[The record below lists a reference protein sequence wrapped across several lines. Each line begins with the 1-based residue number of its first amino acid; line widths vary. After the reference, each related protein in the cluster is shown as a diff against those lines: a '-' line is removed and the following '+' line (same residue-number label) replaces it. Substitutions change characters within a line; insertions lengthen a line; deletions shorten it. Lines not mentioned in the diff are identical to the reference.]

1 MAHKNQFQLLASRRF
16 LPFFLTQFLGAF
28 NDNVFK
34 SALMVM
40 IAFRLAAD
48 QANALNNLAAGL
60 FILPFFL
67 FSATAGQLA
76 DKYDKS
82 MLIRRIKFAE
92 ILISIVGVVALI
104 SGSNA
109 LCLLVLFLLGVQSAF
124 FGPIKYAILP
134 QHLRKTELVGGNALV
149 EMATFVAI
157 LGGTI
162 VGTILS
168 GASNTGGNSQWSA
181 NSGWIAGLIIGV
193 ALAGYLVCRAI
204 PRAPAPVPDLKIQLN
219 PFSQTLRLLRE
230 ITKTPA
236 IFYSIV
242 GISWFWLLGA
252 AYLTQVPSFGKNV
265 LGGNEPLVALLLCS
279 FTVGVAIGSL
289 LCERL
294 SGGRIELGLVPLG
307 AAGLTYGGIALS
319 VIGGNLTPLAEVSLA
334 AFWHS
339 PGAQAFL
346 FHLALIG
353 VCGGLYIVP
362 LYAMIQARTE
372 KALRARVIAVT
383 NIMNALFMVA
393 SAALGIIFLSL
404 LDFTIPQFFM
414 VIALMNA
421 AVAIFVFGKVPEFA
435 MRLLVWLL
443 SHTMYRVKHEGLE
456 QIPSEGPAIIA
467 CNHVSYVDALLL
479 AGAVRRP
486 IRFIMYKPIYEI
498 PVLHFIFNTGRAI
511 PSCSKQKDPEGYEH
525 AFEEIE
531 QGLKDGDL
539 LCIFPEGQLTKDG
552 ELQPFKAGIEKILSR
567 TPVPVIPMALR
578 GLWGSFFSHKGGQA
592 FTTLPKRFW
601 SKVSVVAGKP
611 LDAAAAKAEYLQER
625 VLGLRGEQR

>member
-76 DKYDKS
+76 DKYDKAF
-82 MLIRRIKFAE
+82 LIRRIKLAE
-92 ILISIVGVVALI
+92 IGISLVGVVALI
-104 SGSNA
+104 SGSNT
-109 LCLLVLFLLGVQSAF
+109 LCLAVLFLLGVQSAF

-168 GASNTGGNSQWSA
+168 GASDSGGGSE
-181 NSGWIAGLIIGV
+181 WIGGLIIAIAIV
-193 ALAGYLVCRAI
+193 GYLVCRVI
-204 PRAPAPVPDLKIQLN
+204 PDAAPPVPDLKIDLN
-219 PFSQTLRLLRE
+219 PVRQTAHVLRE
-230 ITKTPA
+230 VAKTPA
-236 IFYSIV
+236 IFYAIV

-252 AYLTQVPSFGKNV
+252 AYLTQIPSFGKNV
-265 LGGNEPLVALLLCS
+265 LGGDEPLVALLLCS
-279 FTVGVAIGSL
+279 FTIGVAIGSL

-319 VIGGNLTPLAEVSLA
+319 VIGGNLAPLEEVSLA
-334 AFWHS
+334 AFWGS
-339 PGAQAFL
+339 PGAQMFL

-353 VCGGLYIVP
+353 VFGGLYIVP
-362 LYAMIQARTE
+362 LYAMIQERTA

-383 NIMNALFMVA
+383 NIMNSLFMVV
-393 SAALGIIFLSL
+393 SAVLGIVFLSL
-404 LDFTIPQFFM
+404 LDFSIPQFFM

-421 AVAIFVFGKVPEFA
+421 AVAIFVFSKVPEFA

-443 SHTMYRVKHEGLE
+443 SHTMYRVRHEGLE
-456 QIPSEGPAIIA
+456 QIPAEGPAIIA

-498 PVLHFIFNTGRAI
+498 PVLHFIFRTGRAI
-511 PSCSKQKDPEGYEH
+511 PICSRQKDPEGYAR

-552 ELQPFKAGIEKILSR
+552 EMQPFKAGIEKILQK

-578 GLWGSFFSHKGGQA
+578 GLWGSFFSHKDGHA
-592 FTTLPKRFW
+592 FTTWPKRFW
-601 SKVSVVAGKP
+601 SSVSVVAGKP
-611 LDAAAAKAEYLQER
+611 LDADTAKSDHLHQV
-625 VLGLRGEQR
+625 VLGLRGERL

>member
-1 MAHKNQFQLLASRRF
+1 MAAKNQFQLLASRRF
-16 LPFFLTQFLGAF
+16 LPFFLTQLLGAF

-82 MLIRRIKFAE
+82 LLIRRIKLAE
-92 ILISIVGVVALI
+92 IGISIVGVFALV

-109 LCLLVLFLLGVQSAF
+109 LCLVVLFMLGVQSAF

-168 GASNTGGNSQWSA
+168 GASDADSNSSWIGGM
-181 NSGWIAGLIIGV
+181 IIGV

-204 PRAPAPVPDLKIQLN
+204 PGAPAPAPELKVDLN
-219 PFSQTLRLLRE
+219 PFRQTVRMLRE
-230 ITKTPA
+230 VAKTPA
-236 IFYSIV
+236 IFYAIV

-252 AYLTQVPSFGKNV
+252 AYLTQIPSFGKNV
-265 LGGNEPLVALLLCS
+265 LGGDEPLVALLLCS

-289 LCERL
+289 ACERL

-307 AAGLTYGGIALS
+307 AAGLTYAGIALS
-319 VIGGNLTPLAEVSLA
+319 LIGGELQPLQELSLS
-334 AFWHS
+334 AFWNS
-339 PGAQAFL
+339 PGAKAFL

-353 VCGGLYIVP
+353 VFGGLYIVP
-362 LYAMIQARTE
+362 LYAMIQERTA

-383 NIMNALFMVA
+383 NIMNSLFMVI
-393 SAALGIIFLSL
+393 SAVLGIVFLSV
-404 LDFTIPQFFM
+404 LDFSIPQFFM

-421 AVAIFVFGKVPEFA
+421 AVAVFVFNRVPEFA

-443 SHTMYRVKHEGLE
+443 SHTMYRVRHEGLE
-456 QIPSEGPAIIA
+456 QIPAEGPAIIA

-498 PVLHFIFNTGRAI
+498 PVLHFIFKTGRAI
-511 PSCSKQKDPEGYEH
+511 PICSKQKDPEGYEK

-531 QGLKDGDL
+531 QGLRDGDL

-552 ELQPFKAGIEKILSR
+552 ELQPFKAGIEKILGR

-578 GLWGSFFSHKGGQA
+578 GLWGSFFSHKGGNA
-592 FTTLPKRFW
+592 FTTWPRRFW
-601 SKVSVVAGKP
+601 SRVGVVAGKP
-611 LDAAAAKAEYLQER
+611 LDAAAARAETLQEQ

>member
-1 MAHKNQFQLLASRRF
+1 MAHRNQFQLLGSRRF
-16 LPFFLTQFLGAF
+16 LPFFTTQFLGAF

-82 MLIRRIKFAE
+82 LLIRRIKLAE
-92 ILISIVGVVALI
+92 IGIAMLGVYALV
-104 SGSNA
+104 SGNNS
-109 LCLLVLFLLGVQSAF
+109 LSLLVLFLLGVQSAF

-134 QHLRKTELVGGNALV
+134 QHLRRTELVGGNALV

-157 LGGTI
+157 LSGTI
-162 VGTILS
+162 TGTILFGLGDGGS
-168 GASNTGGNSQWSA
+168 GGIWWIGGVI
-181 NSGWIAGLIIGV
+181 IAV
-193 ALAGYLVCRAI
+193 SVTGYLVCRQVPA
-204 PRAPAPVPDLKIQLN
+204 APAPVPELQIELN
-219 PFSQTLRLLRE
+219 PLRQTTRLLRE
-230 ITKTPA
+230 IVKTPA
-236 IFYSIV
+236 IFYSII

-252 AYLTQVPSFGKNV
+252 AYLTQIPSFSKNV
-265 LGGNEPLVALLLCS
+265 LAGSESLVALLLCS
-279 FTVGVAIGSL
+279 FTIGVAIGSL

-307 AAGLTYGGIALS
+307 AAGLTYGGIMLA
-319 VIGGNLTPLAEVSLA
+319 VIGGGLEPLQQPSLA

-339 PGAQAFL
+339 AGAQGFL
-346 FHLALIG
+346 AHLVLIG
-353 VCGGLYIVP
+353 IFGGFYIVP
-362 LYAMIQARTE
+362 LYAMIQDRTE
-372 KALRARVIAVT
+372 KALRARVISIT
-383 NIMNALFMVA
+383 NILNALFMVV
-393 SAALGIIFLSL
+393 SAILGITFLNL
-404 LDFTIPQFFM
+404 LQFSIPEFFL

-421 AVAIFVFGKVPEFA
+421 AVAVFVFKKVPEFA
-435 MRLLVWLL
+435 MRFLVWLL

-456 QIPSEGPAIIA
+456 QIPDEGAAIIA

-498 PVLHFIFNTGRAI
+498 PVLHFVFQTGRAI
-511 PSCSKQKDPEGYEH
+511 PICSKQKDPEGYAR

-531 QGLKDGDL
+531 RALADGDL

-552 ELQPFKAGIEKILSR
+552 ELAPFKAGIEKILQKN
-567 TPVPVIPMALR
+567 PVPVIPMALR
-578 GLWGSFFSHKGGQA
+578 GLWGSFFSHKDGNA
-592 FTTLPKRFW
+592 FSTLPRRFW
-601 SKVSVVAGKP
+601 SRVSVVAGKP
-611 LDAAAAKAEYLQER
+611 MDAASAQAETLQER
-625 VLGLRGEQR
+625 VLGLRGDQR

>member
-1 MAHKNQFQLLASRRF
+1 MANPGQFRLLGTRRF

-76 DKYDKS
+76 DKYDKRL
-82 MLIRRIKFAE
+82 LIRRIKLAE
-92 ILISIVGVVALI
+92 IGISILGVTALVL
-104 SGSNA
+104 GNNA

-134 QHLRKTELVGGNALV
+134 QHLRRSELVGGNAFV

-162 VGTILS
+162 VGTVLS
-168 GASNTGGNSQWSA
+168 GASDAGSSSQWI
-181 NSGWIAGLIIGV
+181 GVLIISIAV
-193 ALAGYLVCRAI
+193 AGYLVCRAI
-204 PRAPAPVPDLKIQLN
+204 PSAPAPVPDLKIELN
-219 PFSQTLRLLRE
+219 PVTQTARLLRE

-236 IFYSIV
+236 IFYSII

-252 AYLTQVPSFGKNV
+252 AYLTQIPSFGKNV
-265 LGGNEPLVALLLCS
+265 LGGDEPLVALLLCS

-289 LCERL
+289 LCSRL

-307 AAGLTYGGIALS
+307 AAGLTYGGIMLS
-319 VIGGNLTPLAEVSLA
+319 VIGGGLSPLAETSLA
-334 AFWHS
+334 AFWAS
-339 PGAQAFL
+339 AGAKGFL
-346 FHLALIG
+346 LHLALIG
-353 VCGGLYIVP
+353 VFGGLYIVP
-362 LYAMIQARTE
+362 LYAMIQDRTD
-372 KALRARVIAVT
+372 KAVRARVIAVT
-383 NIMNALFMVA
+383 NIMNALFMVI
-393 SAALGIIFLSL
+393 SAILGIVFLSV

-414 VIALMNA
+414 VMALMNA
-421 AVAIFVFGKVPEFA
+421 AVAVFVFNRVPEFA

-456 QIPSEGPAIIA
+456 QIPAEGPAIIA

-498 PVLHFIFNTGRAI
+498 PVLHFIFRTGRAI
-511 PSCSKQKDPEGYEH
+511 PICSRQKDPEGYEQ
-525 AFEEIE
+525 AFVEIE
-531 QGLKDGDL
+531 QALENGDL

-552 ELQPFKAGIEKILSR
+552 ELAPFRAGIEKILQKN
-567 TPVPVIPMALR
+567 PVPVIPMALR
-578 GLWGSFFSHKGGQA
+578 GLWGSFFSHKGGNA
-592 FTTLPKRFW
+592 FTRLPKRFW
-601 SKVSVVAGKP
+601 SRVSVVAGKP
-611 LDAAAAKAEYLQER
+611 LDAASARAENLQEV

>member
-1 MAHKNQFQLLASRRF
+1 MAEKNQFQLLASRRF

-82 MLIRRIKFAE
+82 LLIRRIKLAE
-92 ILISIVGVVALI
+92 IGISIVGVVALI
-104 SGSNA
+104 GGNNT
-109 LCLLVLFLLGVQSAF
+109 LCLVVLFLLGVQSAF

-134 QHLRKTELVGGNALV
+134 QHLRKSELVGGNALV
-149 EMATFVAI
+149 EMATFTAI

-162 VGTILS
+162 VGTVLS
-168 GASNTGGNSQWSA
+168 GASDANSDSQWI
-181 NSGWIAGLIIGV
+181 GGLIIGI
-193 ALAGYLVCRAI
+193 ALIGYLVCRAI
-204 PRAPAPVPDLKIQLN
+204 PNATAPVPELKIDLN
-219 PFSQTLRLLRE
+219 PFRQTLRMLRE
-230 ITKTPA
+230 VTRTPA
-236 IFYSIV
+236 IFYAIV

-252 AYLTQVPSFGKNV
+252 AYLTQIPSFGKNV

-279 FTVGVAIGSL
+279 FTIGVAIGSL
-289 LCERL
+289 ACERL

-307 AAGLTYGGIALS
+307 AAGLTYAGIALS
-319 VIGGNLTPLAEVSLA
+319 LIGGNLTPLAEVGLGT
-334 AFWHS
+334 FWAT
-339 PGAQAFL
+339 PGAKAFL

-353 VCGGLYIVP
+353 IFGGLYIVP
-362 LYAMIQARTE
+362 LYAMIQERTD
-372 KALRARVIAVT
+372 KKLRARVIAVT
-383 NIMNALFMVA
+383 NIMNSLFMVI
-393 SAALGIIFLSL
+393 SAVLGIVFLSV
-404 LDFTIPQFFM
+404 LDFSIPQFFM

-421 AVAIFVFGKVPEFA
+421 AVAIFVFNRVPEFA
-435 MRLLVWLL
+435 MRLLIWLL
-443 SHTMYRVKHEGLE
+443 SHTMYRVKHRGLE
-456 QIPSEGPAIIA
+456 QIPAEGPAIIA

-498 PVLHFIFNTGRAI
+498 PVLHFIFKTGRAI
-511 PSCSKQKDPEGYEH
+511 PICSKQKDPAGYEK

-552 ELQPFKAGIEKILSR
+552 ELQPFRAGIEKILDR

-578 GLWGSFFSHKGGQA
+578 GLWGSFFSHKGGNA
-592 FTTLPKRFW
+592 FTTWPRRFW
-601 SKVSVVAGKP
+601 SKVGVVAGEP
-611 LDAAAAKAEYLQER
+611 LDATAARAETLQEQ

>member
-76 DKYDKS
+76 DKYDKAF
-82 MLIRRIKFAE
+82 LIRRIKLAE
-92 ILISIVGVVALI
+92 IGISLVGVVALI

-109 LCLLVLFLLGVQSAF
+109 LCLTVLFLLGVQSAF

-168 GASNTGGNSQWSA
+168 GASDANGNSD
-181 NSGWIAGLIIGV
+181 WIGGLIIAI
-193 ALAGYLVCRAI
+193 ALAGYLVCRGI
-204 PRAPAPVPDLKIQLN
+204 PSAPAPVPDLKIELN
-219 PFSQTLRLLRE
+219 PYRQTAHMLRE
-230 ITKTPA
+230 VTKTPA
-236 IFYSIV
+236 IFYAIV

-252 AYLTQVPSFGKNV
+252 AYLTQIPSFGKNV
-265 LGGNEPLVALLLCS
+265 LGGDEPLVALLLCS

-319 VIGGNLTPLAEVSLA
+319 VIGGGLAPLGEVSLT
-334 AFWHS
+334 AFWGS

-353 VCGGLYIVP
+353 VFGGLYIVP
-362 LYAMIQARTE
+362 LYAMIQERTA

-383 NIMNALFMVA
+383 NIMNSLFMVV
-393 SAALGIIFLSL
+393 SAVLGIVFLSL
-404 LDFTIPQFFM
+404 LDFSIPQFFM

-421 AVAIFVFGKVPEFA
+421 AVAIFVFSKVPEFA

-443 SHTMYRVKHEGLE
+443 SHTMYRVRHEGLE
-456 QIPSEGPAIIA
+456 RIPAEGPAIIA

-498 PVLHFIFNTGRAI
+498 PVLHFIFRTGRAI
-511 PSCSKQKDPEGYEH
+511 PICSRTQDPAGYEK

-552 ELQPFKAGIEKILSR
+552 EMRPFKAGIEKILTR

-578 GLWGSFFSHKGGQA
+578 GLWGSFFSHKGGHA
-592 FTTLPKRFW
+592 FTTRPKRFW
-601 SKVSVVAGKP
+601 SRVCVVAGEP
-611 LDAAAAKAEYLQER
+611 LDAGTAKPDHLHR
-625 VLGLRGEQR
+625 VVLGLRGEQL

>member
-1 MAHKNQFQLLASRRF
+1 MAHKNQFQLLGSRRF

-82 MLIRRIKFAE
+82 LLIRRIKLAE
-92 ILISIVGVVALI
+92 IGISMVGVVALI
-104 SGSNA
+104 SGSNS
-109 LCLLVLFLLGVQSAF
+109 LCLVVLFLLGVQSAF

-168 GASNTGGNSQWSA
+168 GASDADGNSQWI
-181 NSGWIAGLIIGV
+181 GGLIIGI
-193 ALAGYLVCRAI
+193 ALTGYLVCRAI
-204 PRAPAPVPDLKIQLN
+204 PGAAAPVPELKIDLN
-219 PFSQTLRLLRE
+219 PISQTTRMLRE
-230 ITKTPA
+230 VVKTPS
-236 IFYSIV
+236 IFYAIV

-252 AYLTQVPSFGKNV
+252 AYLTQIPSFGKNV
-265 LGGNEPLVALLLCS
+265 LGGDEPLVALLLCS
-279 FTVGVAIGSL
+279 FTIGVAIGSL

-319 VIGGNLTPLAEVSLA
+319 VIGGNLAPLTEVSLA
-334 AFWHS
+334 AFWAS
-339 PGAQAFL
+339 PGAKAFL
-346 FHLALIG
+346 LHLALIG
-353 VCGGLYIVP
+353 IFGGLYIVP
-362 LYAMIQARTE
+362 LYAMIQERTQ

-383 NIMNALFMVA
+383 NIMNSMFMVI
-393 SAALGIIFLSL
+393 SALLGIVFLSL
-404 LDFTIPQFFM
+404 LDFSIPQFFM

-421 AVAIFVFGKVPEFA
+421 AVAVFVFNRVPEFA

-443 SHTMYRVKHEGLE
+443 SHTMYRVNHEGLE
-456 QIPSEGPAIIA
+456 RVPAEGPAIIA

-498 PVLHFIFNTGRAI
+498 PVLHFIFRTGRAI
-511 PSCSKQKDPEGYEH
+511 PICSKQKDPEGYER

-567 TPVPVIPMALR
+567 TPVPVVPMALR
-578 GLWGSFFSHKGGQA
+578 GLWGSFFSHRGGTA
-592 FTTLPKRFW
+592 FTTWPRRFW
-601 SKVSVVAGKP
+601 SRVSVVAGEP
-611 LDAAAAKAEYLQER
+611 LDAAAAKAERLQEQ